1 VALEDE
7 ITGEVRLALRLAVRD
22 YLFPDD
28 NVTAVDF
35 GLPEHDGEI
44 AADERAVRVHVR
56 RKLPVE
62 VLEAAGV
69 PIVKREILDFQTDVL
84 EGTYRPQLWWQPS
97 FGAWPQADP
106 RTSRADPLCGGVS
119 ISDSRHYAAGTL
131 GTRVVDRT
139 TGAEMILSNWHVLV
153 ADWAGRPGQ
162 PILQPGRLDG
172 GTAVNTV
179 AGLTRDAMASNLD
192 AAVATLTGNRRIVN
206 DQLGLG
212 PITGVTAATH
222 GLRLVKS
229 GRTSGITR
237 GVVTGLSG
245 VAQIAYAGIPRT
257 IRHVITIDPV
267 LGGEV
272 SRPGD
277 SGSIWLVD
285 TGRQAV
291 GLHFAGGD
299 APERGLAIDITTV
312 LNALDVELDTGTVT
326 VPADSGASVADV
338 TLAIVRDALA
348 AYA

>member
-1 VALEDE
+1 VALDNE

-69 PIVKREILDFQTDVL
+69 PIVQREILDFQTDVL
-84 EGTYRPQLWWQPS
+84 EGTYRPQLWWPS
-97 FGAWPQADP
+97 ISAWPQADP
-106 RTSRADPLCGGVS
+106 RMSRADPLCGGVS

-131 GTRVVDRT
+131 GTKVVDRT

-172 GTAVNTV
+172 GTGVNII

-212 PITGVTAATH
+212 PISGVGAATH
-222 GLRLVKS
+222 GLGLVKS
-229 GRTSGITR
+229 GRTSGITH

-257 IRHVITIDPV
+257 IRHVITIDP
-267 LGGEV
+267 LMGGEV

-277 SGSIWLVD
+277 SGSIWLAD
-285 TGRQAV
+285 SDRQAV

-299 APERGLAIDITTV
+299 APERGLAIDIATV
-312 LNALDVELDTGTVT
+312 LDALDVELDTGTVT
-326 VPADSGASVADV
+326 VPADSGTSVADV